1 MSKVSWR
8 GHTFDARTVKML
20 VEAERLTG
28 FTLRIMQGS
37 YSDGGQS
44 AGTHTGG
51 GAFDC
56 DDYGMTQAQRDK
68 LIVTLRRVGFAAWW
82 RPTIAGKW
90 GSHFHG
96 IAIGCPD
103 LAPSAQRQVNEYLA
117 GGDGLTG
124 SNPDPHRALNAPKQ
138 TWEQYL
144 ATKRPPFPLPKGEV
158 FGYRKSSRIR
168 NGTESMRN
176 REAVMQIQRRM
187 KRPVTGVFDY
197 GTALKVK
204 AWKIWKG
211 LGTNSEVGPVTWRA
225 MGL

>member
-1 MSKVSWR
+1 MARVTWR
-8 GHTFDARTVKML
+8 NHAFDSRTVLML

-56 DDYGMTQAQRDK
+56 DDYGMTQAQREK
-68 LIVTLRRVGFAAWW
+68 LIVALRRVGFAAWW
-82 RPTIAGKW
+82 RPTIPGKW

-103 LAPSAQRQVNEYLA
+103 LAPSAQRQVQEYYA

-124 SNPDPHRALNAPKQ
+124 TNPDPHGYLNAPKQ

-144 ATKRPPFPLPKGEV
+144 ASKRPAFPLPAGHS
-158 FGYRKSSRIR
+158 FGTPKSTAVHD
-168 NGTESMRN
+168 GTAN
-176 REAVMQIQRRM
+176 PTDADNVKKIQRRLSI
-187 KRPVTGVFDY
+187 KQTGRF
-197 GTALKVK
+197 GLATKAKVI
-204 AWKIWKG
+204 AWQ
-211 LGTNSEVGPVTWRA
+211 TWRRLPVSGRVGATTWKA

>member
-1 MSKVSWR
+1 MAKVTWR

-44 AGTHTGG
+44 AGTHEGG

-68 LIVTLRRVGFAAWW
+68 LIVALRRVGFAAWW

-103 LAPSAQRQVNEYLA
+103 LAPSAQKQVVEYYA

-138 TWEQYL
+138 TWEQYV
-144 ATKRPPFPLPKGEV
+144 ASRRPPFPLPTGHS
-158 FGYRKSSRIR
+158 FGTPKSASVHD
-168 NGTESMRN
+168 GTE
-176 REAVMQIQRRM
+176 
-187 KRPVTGVFDY
+187 
-197 GTALKVK
+197 
-204 AWKIWKG
+204 
-211 LGTNSEVGPVTWRA
+211 GPVTADNVRKIQHRLGISRTGRYGLYTKSRVAAWQAWRRLPVSGRVGA
-225 MGL
+225 TTWKALGL